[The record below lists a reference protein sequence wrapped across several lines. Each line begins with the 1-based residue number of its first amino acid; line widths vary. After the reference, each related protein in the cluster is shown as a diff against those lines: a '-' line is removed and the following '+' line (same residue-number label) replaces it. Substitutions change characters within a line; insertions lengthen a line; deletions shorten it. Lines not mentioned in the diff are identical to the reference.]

1 MIIMKKSLSVWLLCD
16 EYYIGASR
24 AQKKK
29 KMTSILTMDDSALTN
44 NHHKCK

>member
-1 MIIMKKSLSVWLLCD
+1 MKKSLSVWLLCD

-29 KMTSILTMDDSALTN
+29 KNDVHSDN
-44 NHHKCK
+44 G